1 MPPKRDRV
9 VPSGLRTLFHTG
21 SLTGLTDG
29 QLLERYALGDGEGAE
44 SAFTALVARH
54 GAMVW
59 YTCRAVLRDDH
70 EAGDA
75 FQAVFLV
82 LVRKARSLWVRDSL
96 GPWLHRVAL
105 RAAIQAKREA
115 KRRERAEH
123 RAAELNAGWTE
134 GGMPDD
140 LADIIH
146 QEIDR
151 LPERHRI
158 AVVLCDLEGRSHEE
172 AARSLRCPVGTVK
185 SRLARARQRLRGALH
200 RRGVAPSAVPP
211 AIVGN
216 PAVSWGVPP
225 QSLTASTI
233 RNCVFFTTDP
243 VQAANVVSK
252 TAFLLAEG
260 VSKAMIRARLLST
273 TLRTILVLGLLGTA
287 WFAHAGQ
294 AVVDRPKVQAP
305 VAVQKTAVRA
315 INLEGNW
322 MVRGYPSGQA
332 CGLIK
337 LEGPR
342 QRMHATLL
350 SIPSPD
356 RFAGSKVDHLRI
368 NEETVRFTF
377 QLQAGRPV
385 DGRTFGIVAYLP
397 KDEVHP
403 QELWGSM
410 DITYGQSISG
420 VCPAKLERTDRNEID
435 YKEGQTPGP
444 GDDDLRR
451 LNQTKDHAKRKEI
464 LEGILRKYHDTP
476 MGPLAAWVLA
486 INQAEAKAPEVEVR
500 G

>member
-1 MPPKRDRV
+1 MRNDQDA
-9 VPSGLRTLFHTG
+9 S
-21 SLTGLTDG
+21 
-29 QLLERYALGDGEGAE
+29 
-44 SAFTALVARH
+44 
-54 GAMVW
+54 
-59 YTCRAVLRDDH
+59 
-70 EAGDA
+70 DA
-75 FQAVFLV
+75 FQAAFLV

-105 RAAIQAKREA
+105 RTAIQAKRQE
-115 KRRERAEH
+115 KRRKQTEQ
-123 RAAELNAGWTE
+123 RAAKLKAEWTD
-134 GGMPDD
+134 GDTPDD

-146 QEIDR
+146 REIER

-158 AVVLCDLEGRSHEE
+158 PVVLCDLEGRSLEE

-185 SRLARARQRLRGALH
+185 SRLARARERLRSALR
-200 RRGVAPSAVPP
+200 RRGVGPSAVPP

-233 RNCVFFTTDP
+233 RNCLLFITDP
-243 VQAANVVSK
+243 IQTANAVSK

-273 TLRTILVLGLLGTA
+273 TLGTILVLGLLGTA

-315 INLEGNW
+315 INLDGNW
-322 MVRGYPSGQA
+322 IVRGYPSGQA

-337 LEGPR
+337 LEGLR
-342 QRMHATLL
+342 RRMHAMLL

-356 RFAGSKVDHLRI
+356 RFAGSKVEHLRI
-368 NEETVRFTF
+368 DEKTVRFTL

-403 QELWGSM
+403 
-410 DITYGQSISG
+410 
-420 VCPAKLERTDRNEID
+420 
-435 YKEGQTPGP
+435 
-444 GDDDLRR
+444 
-451 LNQTKDHAKRKEI
+451 
-464 LEGILRKYHDTP
+464 
-476 MGPLAAWVLA
+476 
-486 INQAEAKAPEVEVR
+486 
-500 G
+500 